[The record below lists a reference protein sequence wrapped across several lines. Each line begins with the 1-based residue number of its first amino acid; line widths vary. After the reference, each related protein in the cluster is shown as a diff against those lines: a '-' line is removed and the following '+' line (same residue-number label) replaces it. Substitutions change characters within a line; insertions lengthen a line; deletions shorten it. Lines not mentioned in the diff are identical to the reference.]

1 MLESLFNKAVGFAS
15 ELMQYCKLK
24 GRFTL
29 PHCFY
34 LLMKMKY
41 FDVREFFL
49 IIEKT
54 LMLCYDEKLQINQSI
69 LRIISVMPVKT
80 IIINFKHILIVES
93 QPFTT
98 LFSVSVQCRHY

>member
-1 MLESLFNKAVGFAS
+1 MGFAS

-24 GRFTL
+24 RRFTL

-41 FDVREFFL
+41 FDVRDFFV

-54 LMLCYDEKLQINQSI
+54 FNDL
-69 LRIISVMPVKT
+69 LRLKVTDTS
-80 IIINFKHILIVES
+80 KH
-93 QPFTT
+93 FTYY
-98 LFSVSVQCRHY
+98 FSDASKNNYYQFQAYSYC

>member
-34 LLMKMKY
+34 LLMKVKY
-41 FDVREFFL
+41 FNVKGFFL

-54 LMLCYDEKLQINQSI
+54 FNDL
-69 LRIISVMPVKT
+69 LR
-80 IIINFKHILIVES
+80 
-93 QPFTT
+93 
-98 LFSVSVQCRHY
+98 